1 MNTNLLS
8 ILEAHADS
16 IGLNPHE
23 LEAVR
28 LLVATIRATDL
39 ADRTGLSPE
48 RARHIVYSMQ
58 GKIDSALR
66 ELAELRGVDRINKR
80 ALPARARTI
89 LWAAE
94 YTCGAKIETW
104 QDVLDNLD
112 AIARVRGCG
121 KSWVD
126 FFRENATLNGAGT

>member
-1 MNTNLLS
+1 MNTNLS
-8 ILEAHADS
+8 HIIEQHAET
-16 IGLNPHE
+16 IGLTPNE

-39 ADRTGLSPE
+39 AERTGLSPE
-48 RARHIVYSMQ
+48 RCRHIVYSMQ
-58 GKIDSALR
+58 GKVDNALR

-89 LWAAE
+89 LWDAE
-94 YTCGAKIETW
+94 YIAGVKIETW
-104 QDVLDNLD
+104 RDVLDNLD

-121 KSWVD
+121 KTWVG
-126 FFRENATLNGAGT
+126 FFREIATQKAVNA